1 MALIAPSLFA
11 ADFAR
16 LGEALAMVKAAGA
29 PMIHLGVVDGHFV
42 PGITAGQPV
51 IKSIRR
57 ATDLILDVHLLVE
70 RPERY
75 AAEFVAAGADR
86 VSVHPESTP
95 NLHRVLEIIRSA
107 GAKAGATLNPGT
119 PVDAMVDT
127 LEQIDFLNVLTADAG
142 FPENAFIA
150 RSFDKIR
157 AVARLRD
164 ERRLNFAIQVE
175 GGLTFERVESVI
187 RAGADI
193 LVAGSDIFDR
203 ESPKARLA
211 DWIHL
216 AAATTETQ
224 KV

>member
-1 MALIAPSLFA
+1 MALIAPSLFS

-16 LGEALAMVKAAGA
+16 LGEALEWVKAAGA
-29 PMIHLGVVDGHFV
+29 PMIHLDVVDGHFA

-57 ATDLILDVHLLVE
+57 STDLVLDVHLLVE

-86 VSVHPESTP
+86 VSVHPESTT
-95 NLHRVLEIIRSA
+95 NLHRVLEIIRAA
-107 GAKAGATLNPGT
+107 GAKAGAALNPST
-119 PVDAMVDT
+119 PVDAIVDS
-127 LEQIDFLNVLTADAG
+127 LGQIDFLAILTSDTCLQ
-142 FPENAFIA
+142 EKAFIPA
-150 RSFDKIR
+150 SFDKIR
-157 AVARLRD
+157 AAARVRD
-164 ERRLNFAIQVE
+164 ERRLKFAIQVE

-193 LVAGSDIFDR
+193 LVAGSAIFDK
-203 ESPKARLA
+203 ENPKARLA

-216 AAATTETQ
+216 AAATSETQ

>member
-1 MALIAPSLFA
+1 MALIAPSLFS

-29 PMIHLGVVDGHFV
+29 PMIHLDVVDGHFV

-86 VSVHPESTP
+86 VSVHPESTT
-95 NLHRVLEIIRSA
+95 NLHRVLEIIRAA
-107 GAKAGATLNPGT
+107 GAKAGAALNPGT
-119 PVDAMVDT
+119 PLDAMLDT
-127 LEQIDFLNVLTADAG
+127 LGQIDFLTVLTADVG
-142 FPENAFIA
+142 FREHAFIA
-150 RSFDKIR
+150 GSFDKIR
-157 AVARLRD
+157 AAVRLRD
-164 ERRLNFAIQVE
+164 ERRLKFAIQVE

-193 LVAGSDIFDR
+193 LVAGSDIFER

>member
-1 MALIAPSLFA
+1 M
-11 ADFAR
+11 
-16 LGEALAMVKAAGA
+16 KAAGA
-29 PMIHLGVVDGHFV
+29 PMIHLDVVDGHFV

-86 VSVHPESTP
+86 ISVHPESTT
-95 NLHRVLEIIRSA
+95 NLHRVLEIIRAA
-107 GAKAGATLNPGT
+107 GAKAGAALNPST
-119 PVDAMVDT
+119 PVNMVGDVIG
-127 LEQIDFLNVLTADAG
+127 QIDFLTVLTADPG
-142 FPENAFIA
+142 LPEQPFIA
-150 RSFDKIR
+150 GSFDKIR
-157 AVARLRD
+157 AAAHMRD
-164 ERRLNFAIQVE
+164 ERRLKFAIQVE
-175 GGLTFERVESVI
+175 GGLTFDRVESVI

-193 LVAGSDIFDR
+193 LVAGSAIFDN
-203 ESPKARLA
+203 ESPKAQLA

-216 AAATTETQ
+216 ATATTETQ